1 MVGYDLKKEYYK
13 LRDAIIEN
21 QFKYLD
27 EEQKKAVFNSDRN
40 ILVLA
45 CPGSGKTTVLINRVL
60 YLTKYGQVYGSEF
73 IPENLG
79 DEDLDILRGY
89 FQKKCLAKNK
99 REIDRLEYLLGFKKI
114 LPSSI
119 IVITFTKAA
128 AQNMKKRYQELSRNT
143 ETPFFGTFHGLFYK
157 LLIRHLG
164 KLNIIDNS
172 EAYRV
177 ISNTLT
183 KHLDEISEDKIKD
196 IRSRIS
202 LFKCSEIDM
211 IDFDSHI
218 EKDIFINCYKVYE
231 SYKNEKGLL
240 DFDDIQIKFKNF
252 LVKNPNAAEV
262 YRKTFRYLLIDEFQD
277 IDNLQLNIMKE
288 LNKYNS
294 IFGVGDE
301 DQCIYSFR
309 GSRPDYMVDFE
320 RYFEGGKKLY
330 LSTNY
335 RSAKSI
341 VDISESLIKN
351 NVMRNQKSMAAWKK
365 DNKRTEVTKY
375 YDENSES
382 EDIALNIEKL
392 RSLAEYNYKEC
403 AVLYRTN
410 IESRSLIDA
419 FIRKRIPFKL
429 LDKEYNFFDH
439 FICKDLTSYLKL
451 SIISDDVE
459 SFKRIINKPFR
470 YISKVS
476 LEKLTNS
483 SIRCN
488 CFDFLKEL
496 EETPVFQIKNL
507 DKLQKEIYNLNRM
520 SLPGAIQYIITDLG
534 YHDYIKEYSQKFKI
548 QLSEHEDILEEFKE
562 AAAGCSS
569 IIAFLSHIEK
579 VTEELN
585 KSTQQSND
593 EDRVVLSTI
602 HGVKGMEFKNVFVI
616 NCIEEMLPHSNN
628 INDNI
633 EEERRLFYVALTR
646 TIDNVFLCI
655 PRNMRG
661 KHTEPSRF
669 IEECSLSLLE
679 GIENFYKTNE
689 EIIHS
694 SFGKGRIMN
703 INKNVV
709 EIKFE
714 NEINRKFDIMVL
726 HNRGILKKTN

>member
-1 MVGYDLKKEYYK
+1 MIGYDLKNEYYK

-27 EEQKKAVFNSDRN
+27 EEQKKAVFSSDRN

-79 DEDLDILRGY
+79 EKDLDILREY
-89 FQKKCLAKNK
+89 VHKKDLAKNK
-99 REIDRLEYLLGFKKI
+99 REEDRLEYLIGFKKVH
-114 LPSSI
+114 PSSI

-128 AQNMKKRYQELSRNT
+128 AQNMKKRYQELSHNS

-157 LLIRHLG
+157 LLIRHFG
-164 KLNIIDNS
+164 KLNIIDSS

-177 ISNTLT
+177 ISSVLT
-183 KHLDEISEDKIKD
+183 KHLDEVSEDKIKD

-211 IDFDSHI
+211 VDFDSHI

-252 LVKNPNAAEV
+252 LIKNPNSAEL
-262 YRKTFRYLLIDEFQD
+262 YRKAFRYLLIDEFQD
-277 IDNLQLNIMKE
+277 IDNLQLNIMRE

-320 RYFEGGKKLY
+320 TYFEGGKKLY

-341 VDISESLIKN
+341 VGISESLIKN

-365 DNKRTEVTKY
+365 DNKIIEVTKY
-375 YDENSES
+375 YDENSEA
-382 EDIALNIEKL
+382 EDIALNVEKL

-429 LDKEYNFFDH
+429 LEKEYNFFDH

-476 LEKLTNS
+476 LEKLSNS

-520 SLPGAIQYIITDLG
+520 SLPGAIQYIITGLG

-548 QLSEHEDILEEFKE
+548 QLLELEDILEEFKE
-562 AAAGCSS
+562 AAVSCSS

-593 EDRVVLSTI
+593 EDRVILSTI

-669 IEECSLSLLE
+669 IEECSLNLLE
-679 GIENFYKTNE
+679 DLENLYKTNE
-689 EIIHS
+689 EIVHS
-694 SFGKGRIMN
+694 SFGKGRIIN
-703 INKNVV
+703 INENVV

-726 HNRGILKKTN
+726 HNKGILKKTN